1 MAVVVGH
8 GEPPLC
14 APELPGHDGTGDR
27 REDRAEPGDLP
38 GPLVEPDQRGQPDP
52 DLDADSYRDVRAR
65 LRRTAGRDRF
75 GRDWFGRA
83 GVRLGV
89 VVRGALRSVLGA
101 RLAEER
107 GDDLVL

>member
-27 REDRAEPGDLP
+27 REDGAEPGDLA

-52 DLDADSYRDVRAR
+52 DLDADWYRDVGAR
-65 LRRTAGRDRF
+65 RRRPAGRDRF
-75 GRDWFGRA
+75 GLDRLSRT
-83 GVRLGV
+83 GVRLDV
-89 VVRGALRSVLGA
+89 VVRGALRSVLRA
-101 RLAEER
+101 RLAEQ
-107 GDDLVL
+107 